1 MSAAL
6 YIVLGLLVLIFACLI
21 FLALCLARIAKDPRV
36 TLDDEI
42 RAGKPRECW
51 NWPKQQDMGS
61 VKASFRSEHIV
72 KRDAA

>member
-6 YIVLGLLVLIFACLI
+6 YIVLGLLVLIFACLV
-21 FLALCLARIAKDPRV
+21 LLTLCLARIAKDPRV
-36 TLDDEI
+36 TIEDEI
-42 RAGKPRECW
+42 RAGKPECW
-51 NWPKQQDMGS
+51 NWPKQQDIGS